1 MSLCCEAKNCTQC
14 SRWGCTN
21 AEYTGTITYFGWLA
35 ILCLMHPMIPLAF
48 LVTKTLT
55 CTLPSPKTTRS
66 LSAGLCSSPLSWN
79 VYVYPGLHS
88 SGRRYF
94 QSFFFFF
101 FFPLFFFFLSCWSAE
116 SFCLLRSVGLATHEP
131 LLLISVQAS
140 GVNQC
145 LPMELFR
152 QREVVEEMLPW
163 EVGES
168 GDKWLAASLEQ

>member
-94 QSFFFFF
+94 QSFFFFSFFPSSFF
-101 FFPLFFFFLSCWSAE
+101 FFP
-116 SFCLLRSVGLATHEP
+116 VGLLKASVCSD
-131 LLLISVQAS
+131 LLAWLLMNLSSSFQSKRVELTNAYQWS
-140 GVNQC
+140 C
-145 LPMELFR
+145 LDKE
-152 QREVVEEMLPW
+152 
-163 EVGES
+163 
-168 GDKWLAASLEQ
+168 KWLRRCSPEK